1 MTKLIVYVA
10 NRLWLITLIYLA
22 SLTLAS
28 SIFTVAEGKSF
39 GDSLWWSV
47 STSLS
52 IGYGDV
58 VPHSTAGRLS
68 AAIFAHFW
76 IFAIIPLIAANII
89 MRVIEDKH
97 MFTDTEQS
105 ALFERTERIEKLLA
119 SLVNPSKK

>member
-28 SIFTVAEGKSF
+28 SIFTLAEGKSF

-58 VPHSTAGRLS
+58 VPHSTAGRFS

-97 MFTDTEQS
+97 MFSDTEQS
-105 ALFERTERIEKLLA
+105 ALFERTERIEKLLVLMA
-119 SLVNPSKK
+119 NPPKK